1 MSAKM
6 QYEVLADTG
15 EVRWRAEDGTE
26 AVFTVRD
33 LPENILRGLL
43 AWGLHYI
50 LRNRTGAA
58 KNPADRIAAAREIY
72 ERLRAGEWAKPRATG
87 ERKPRV
93 SKYILAALIEVKGWD
108 EETARDFI
116 AGLTPEQRKALPH
129 HPKIAPV
136 IARLRAEE
144 KGYDMVLDI

>member
-72 ERLRAGEWAKPRATG
+72 ERLRAGE
-87 ERKPRV
+87 RKPRV
-93 SKYILAALIEVKGWD
+93 SKYILAALMEVKGWD